1 MPGPEAKS
9 KRPVPQRRRLLETAR
24 QLADSS
30 DSSGDEMAA
39 ISTNSILEFLI
50 QRGSKRPVSQTTGA
64 AGYDLSAA
72 ANIQLELGRV
82 TLVPLNLRIAV
93 PVGNYMQLASRSG
106 LASQGLM
113 VVGGVIDS
121 DFRGEV
127 QGLILN

>member
-1 MPGPEAKS
+1 M
-9 KRPVPQRRRLLETAR
+9 ETAR

-50 QRGSKRPVSQTTGA
+50 QRGSNRPVSQTTGA